1 MFTLKYRL
9 QEEANPEGGE
19 GGGGEAPKTYTQ
31 EELDSAL
38 KGLKESRDALLTEKK
53 TVAQKAKEAEE
64 ARLKAEQEAAKK
76 MGELDKFEESLRG
89 EFEKERGGLT
99 AKLESLTQRVTG
111 ESKKAIL
118 SSFATEF
125 HKAESLDL
133 IAQLVKTEFDGA
145 DVKTQFTDFAGNVIT
160 TDPVEFKKWMQKHP
174 VISELMKA
182 DVKSGGGADGNR
194 SANGVSNTATIS
206 RSDFEKLNPFA
217 QKQFM
222 QKGGTLTD

>member
-19 GGGGEAPKTYTQ
+19 GGGEAPKTYT
-31 EELDSAL
+31 EAEVAEMM
-38 KGLKESRDALLTEKK
+38 KGLKDSRDALLTEKK
-53 TVAQKAKEAEE
+53 QTAAKAKEAED

-76 MGELDKFEESLRG
+76 LGELDKFEESLRG

-99 AKLESLTQRVTG
+99 AKLEALTQRVTG
-111 ESKKAIL
+111 ESKKAIIG
-118 SSFATEF
+118 SFAAEF

-160 TDPVEFKKWMQKHP
+160 TDPAEFKKWMQKHP

-182 DVKSGGGADGNR
+182 DIKEGGGALGNR
-194 SANGVSNTATIS
+194 DPNGGAKGSQQKFTNPVDAKRAELRANLDAK
-206 RSDFEKLNPFA
+206 FK
-217 QKQFM
+217 
-222 QKGGTLTD
+222 

>member
-1 MFTLKYRL
+1 MFILKYRL
-9 QEEANPEGGE
+9 QEEVNPEGGE
-19 GGGGEAPKTYTQ
+19 GGGEAPKTYTQ
-31 EELDSAL
+31 EELDAAL

-76 MGELDKFEESLRG
+76 MGELDKFEESLRS

-99 AKLESLTQRVTG
+99 AKLEALTQRVTG

-118 SSFATEF
+118 GSFATEF
-125 HKAESLDL
+125 HKAESLDM

-160 TDPVEFKKWMQKHP
+160 TDPAEFKKWMQKHP

-182 DVKSGGGADGNR
+182 DIKEGGGALGNR
-194 SANGVSNTATIS
+194 DPNGGAKGSQQKFTNPVDAKRAELKANLDAK
-206 RSDFEKLNPFA
+206 FK
-217 QKQFM
+217 
-222 QKGGTLTD
+222 